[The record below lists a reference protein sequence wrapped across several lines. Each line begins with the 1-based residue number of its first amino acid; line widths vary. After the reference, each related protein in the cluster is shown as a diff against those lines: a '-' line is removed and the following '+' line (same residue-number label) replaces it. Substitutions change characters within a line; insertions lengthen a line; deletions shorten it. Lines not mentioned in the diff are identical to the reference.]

1 MNWINEKTDAN
12 AEMTE
17 MLQLSNKGFKAGI
30 KKYFNEQLGTLLKQM
45 EKEQSQQ
52 RHRPIKE
59 KPNENFRTAKYI
71 KWNRMLSG
79 WAQQQNWG
87 YEGNNQ

>member
-1 MNWINEKTDAN
+1 MNEKTDAN

-17 MLQLSNKGFKAGI
+17 TLQLSNKGFKAGI

-71 KWNRMLSG
+71 K
-79 WAQQQNWG
+79 
-87 YEGNNQ
+87 

>member
-1 MNWINEKTDAN
+1 
-12 AEMTE
+12 

-71 KWNRMLSG
+71 K
-79 WAQQQNWG
+79 
-87 YEGNNQ
+87 

>member
-1 MNWINEKTDAN
+1 MKKQTDAN

-17 MLQLSNKGFKAGI
+17 MLQLSIKGFKAGI
-30 KKYFNEQLGTLLKQM
+30 KKYFSEQLGTLSKQM
-45 EKEQSQQ
+45 EKEQ

-71 KWNRMLSG
+71 
-79 WAQQQNWG
+79 Q
-87 YEGNNQ
+87 

>member
-1 MNWINEKTDAN
+1 MKKQTDAN

-17 MLQLSNKGFKAGI
+17 MLQLSIKGFKAGI
-30 KKYFNEQLGTLLKQM
+30 KKYFSEQLGTLSKQM

-71 KWNRMLSG
+71 
-79 WAQQQNWG
+79 Q
-87 YEGNNQ
+87 